1 MSKTTTMN
9 KVYEELKRIEK
20 NMLTKEQIIKMLETF
35 EIISNEHTIEQIRKS
50 AENVRLHKVKEIRTI
65 SDI

>member
-1 MSKTTTMN
+1 
-9 KVYEELKRIEK
+9 
-20 NMLTKEQIIKMLETF
+20 MLTKEQLNKMLETF

-50 AENVRLHKVKEIRTI
+50 AEDVRLDKVKEIRPN